1 MTINARSVHLDSCHL
16 PAFDPSMLK
25 VCGFELKE
33 LRLSDDMKCVPY
45 SCKTG
50 DGTACKICKV
60 QGERTGC
67 RLKMPIS
74 LSQFWDGTYSC
85 HPVNH
90 KLELL
95 INKQI
100 PGLRTFTR

>member
-1 MTINARSVHLDSCHL
+1 MTINARSVNLDSCHL

-95 INKQI
+95 INKK
-100 PGLRTFTR
+100 PGLMTFTR